1 MIKFEK
7 HPSILFL
14 ILVSILVGVVACTE
28 EAVSAPPTTLHELVG
43 QLKAQPSRTKVKFLF
58 VVSAKEGMV
67 HRLNNSTTHL
77 FTIKKKDLTHVI
89 AFTDR
94 PARQAYDISIPMFSA
109 IWTQGKNNFRA
120 NPPNSVLT
128 DDSGQVSI
136 TVLTSFLND
145 PETITFQL
153 NREAYKTIDLNS
165 SLTAMLLNPVLVID
179 SSILTAAGLAGLL
192 RAGAQAC
199 VEVECYWA
207 LAGA

>member
-1 MIKFEK
+1 MIL
-7 HPSILFL
+7 SRL
-14 ILVSILVGVVACTE
+14 LVVMLVLLTACTE
-28 EAVSAPPTTLHELVG
+28 EAVSTPPPTTIDELIS
-43 QLKAQPSRTKVKFLF
+43 QLKAQPSRTKVKLLF

-67 HRLNNSTTHL
+67 YRLNHSANTHL
-77 FTIKKKDLTHVI
+77 VTINKKDLTHVI

-109 IWTQGKNNFRA
+109 IWTQGKNNFRV

-128 DDSGQVSI
+128 DDTGRVSI

-145 PETITFQL
+145 PKTITFQL
-153 NREAYKTIDLNS
+153 DREAYKAIDLNS
-165 SLTAMLLNPVLVID
+165 SLTATLLNPVLVID
-179 SSILTAAGLAGLL
+179 SSILTAAGMAGLL